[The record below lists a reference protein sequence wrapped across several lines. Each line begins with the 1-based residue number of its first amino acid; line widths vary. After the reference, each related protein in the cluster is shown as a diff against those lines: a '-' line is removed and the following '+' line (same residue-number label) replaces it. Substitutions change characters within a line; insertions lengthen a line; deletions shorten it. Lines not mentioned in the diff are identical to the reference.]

1 MRKVVPVAGIDRSLP
16 IPVYYQLKVLIQKQI
31 ETGELRPGD
40 KVLTEAELCER
51 YDISRTPV
59 RQALLG
65 LVREGVLT
73 RRAGRGTFVVPP
85 SKAQVVLRITV
96 SDTRWQWPLQEAARL
111 WNQDHPEKNIALT
124 FEVVPLRKLYDH
136 LSLAVAHGQAPD
148 ISILDSVWVA
158 EFAHRRYLLPPD
170 ELDSNWAAKVMES
183 LYPSVLAANSREG
196 QLCTIPTNADTTV
209 LWYRRGWFE
218 SEGLHPPQTWTELV
232 TIGHHFRR
240 PEVRARYGLGR
251 YPLAFVG
258 GRAGGETTTYQLLPF
273 LWSFGA
279 DMIKEGK
286 VVLDSP
292 ATSQALTFLKGLVHT
307 EKLASPEVVSYH
319 WNSAVQAFAKGKVAF
334 ALGGTYENYAIRS
347 IANWDMPTFLDH
359 VGFVPLPA
367 GPNGTPATLAGG
379 MTYGLFRQSRHP
391 KEALTLLERTITP
404 EILRPF
410 SLETGH
416 NSAYVAVAATIHPEE
431 DGFLGQAAPLVA
443 QSRSRPSLP
452 SYERVSAHFQEM
464 IEACLTGQLSCTAA
478 AHRAA
483 ERIRGA
489 TDILP
494 A

>member
-1 MRKVVPVAGIDRSLP
+1 P
-16 IPVYYQLKVLIQKQI
+16 IPVYYQLKLLIQEQI
-31 ETGELRPGD
+31 ETGELCPGD
-40 KVLTEAELCER
+40 KVPTEAELCER
-51 YDISRTPV
+51 YHISRTPV
-59 RQALLG
+59 RQALLE
-65 LVREGVLT
+65 LVREGMLT

-85 SKAQVVLRITV
+85 DKAQITLRIIV

-111 WNQDHPEKNIALT
+111 WNQDHPEKNIVLT
-124 FEVVPLRKLYDH
+124 FEVVPLRHLYDH
-136 LSLAVAHGQAPD
+136 LSLAVAQGQAPD

-158 EFAHRRYLLPPD
+158 EFTHRRYLLPPD
-170 ELDSNWAAKVMES
+170 ELDPNWTAKVMES
-183 LYPSVLAANSREG
+183 LYPSVLAANSRNG
-196 QLCTIPTNADTTV
+196 RLCAIPTNADTTV
-209 LWYRRGWFE
+209 LWYRRDWFE
-218 SEGLHPPQTWTELV
+218 SEGLHPPKTWAELV
-232 TIGHHFRR
+232 TIGHHFRQ

-258 GRAGGETTTYQLLPF
+258 GRTGGETTTYQLLPF

-279 DMIKEGK
+279 DMIKDGK

-292 ATSQALTFLKGLVHT
+292 ATNQALTFLKGLVHT
-307 EKLASPEVVSYH
+307 EKLASPEVVSYR
-319 WNSAVQAFAKGKVAF
+319 WNSAVQAFAKGEVAL

-347 IANWDMPTFLDH
+347 IANWDMPAFLEH

-367 GPNGTPATLAGG
+367 GPNGAPATLVGG

-391 KEALTLLERTITP
+391 GEALALLKRMITP

-410 SLETGH
+410 SLKTGH
-416 NSAYVAVAATIHPEE
+416 NSAYKTVAALIRADE
-431 DGFLGQAAPLVA
+431 DGFLRQTAPLVA

-464 IEACLTGQLSCTAA
+464 IEACLTGQLSCKAA

-483 ERIRGA
+483 ERIRGT
-489 TDILP
+489 TDVLQ